1 MLQAAGKGRIGKH
14 LLTSKHTCKRGS
26 LSFYRWTRGANL
38 AGWQPPTSLSRGW
51 SFLSECGCEGK
62 AVRCGVV
69 LAVTPPVSGGLS
81 ELSTKG
87 RVEAPKV
94 SIPEQVQENTTL
106 SSHSFNHRS
115 FHILSPIFIIY
126 LFIYLFIYYKLIN
139 LFIIFVRVG
148 SSLLRADF
156 L

>member
-1 MLQAAGKGRIGKH
+1 M
-14 LLTSKHTCKRGS
+14 
-26 LSFYRWTRGANL
+26 
-38 AGWQPPTSLSRGW
+38 
-51 SFLSECGCEGK
+51 
-62 AVRCGVV
+62 
-69 LAVTPPVSGGLS
+69 TPPVSGGLS

-106 SSHSFNHRS
+106 SSHSFNQRS